1 MYMVNLPT
9 DWWHLILDSLPDT
22 EGKTVKLK
30 LKWKSFNGEK
40 TAEFDYCT
48 RKSTPANS
56 AAITAG
62 RSVLRLK

>member
-1 MYMVNLPT
+1 MASMKPT
-9 DWWHLILDSLPDT
+9 AEFLVESALPDT